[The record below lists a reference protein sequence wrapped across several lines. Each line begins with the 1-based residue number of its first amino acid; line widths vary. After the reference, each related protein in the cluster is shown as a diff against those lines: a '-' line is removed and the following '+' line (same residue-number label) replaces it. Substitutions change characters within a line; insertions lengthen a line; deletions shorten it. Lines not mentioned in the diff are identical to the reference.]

1 LAGLLVQLEKDLADA
16 VDAAAPL
23 TERADQLAAMRLDF
37 TATVRELLQVMIAGL
52 LARSSR

>member
-1 LAGLLVQLEKDLADA
+1 MQAAYAADPA
-16 VDAAAPL
+16 
-23 TERADQLAAMRLDF
+23 LAALRLDF